1 MQWREKH
8 TRNTPTTA
16 LANGCTMQSVS
27 RVVKDRRFR
36 NVRPV
41 TAQFVPTLC
50 CNFSCPRC
58 SYGGSKLNLMRNHNK
73 TDLHMDWPTMQL
85 LLDNLCKGGVRGIV
99 FTGGGEPCVSPYL
112 LDGMRYA
119 TERNL
124 SVGLFTN
131 GSILTPEQMD
141 HLLALRPAFIR
152 ISLDAGS
159 SLTHSL
165 IHGYNIQEQHFQRIL
180 ANLSYLAKAKVQRC
194 SATTVGVGVS
204 VEPANLDDLI
214 AIADLLRAIVDA
226 PPEGGIDY
234 LVFRP
239 VVNYRCG
246 GFDRRVAP
254 VLAYLRQAH
263 PEYSEAYWNFVFR
276 GEQFLPELFLKASRI
291 IEGDVRLI
299 LSGSSVRVLNIR
311 SKMIG
316 VTAQE
321 RPFSKCRACPW
332 YIFVGPD
339 GSVYNCVELGLE
351 PRVMIGNLLDES
363 LEDIWQGKRRQ
374 EVLDFIDEDG
384 LKNLCPPVCLYYEMN
399 TLFEEIDGE
408 LNKSPSIALQWLEC
422 ESQRAQAEIETGYV
436 TQPHIEFI

>member
-1 MQWREKH
+1 MQWREK
-8 TRNTPTTA
+8 TYPEYSYYSTGKWLYYSERVA
-16 LANGCTMQSVS
+16 L
-27 RVVKDRRFR
+27 VKDRRFR
-36 NVRPV
+36 DVRPV
-41 TAQFVPTLC
+41 TAQFVPTLY
-50 CNFSCPRC
+50 CNFTCPRC
-58 SYGGSKLNLMRNHNK
+58 SYGGSKLNLMRNHTK
-73 TDLHMDWPTMQL
+73 TQLNMDWPTMQL
-85 LLDNLCKGGVRGIV
+85 LLDNLCKGGVQGIV

-112 LDGMRYA
+112 LDGVRYA

-131 GSILTPEQMD
+131 GSMLTPEQTD
-141 HLLALRPAFIR
+141 QFLALQPAFIR

-159 SLTHSL
+159 SITHSL
-165 IHGYNIQEQHFQRIL
+165 IHGYTIQELHFQRIL
-180 ANLSYLAKAKVQRC
+180 TNLSYLAKAKVQQC

-204 VEPANLDDLI
+204 VEPANLDDLT
-214 AIADLLRAIVDA
+214 AIAGFLRAIVVA

-246 GFDRRVAP
+246 GFDQRVAP
-254 VLAYLRQAH
+254 VLAYLRRAH
-263 PEYSEAYWNFVFR
+263 PEYYEAYWNFAFR
-276 GEQFLPELFLKASRI
+276 GEQFPPELFSQASRI
-291 IEGDVRLI
+291 IDGDVRRI
-299 LSGSSVRVLNIR
+299 LSGSSVGVLNIR
-311 SKMIG
+311 SKMTG
-316 VTAQE
+316 VTSRD

-374 EVLDFIDEDG
+374 EVLDYIDEDG
-384 LKNLCPPVCLYYEMN
+384 LKDLCPPVCLYYEMN

-408 LNKSPSIALQWLEC
+408 LSKNPSIALQWLED
-422 ESQRAQAEIETGYV
+422 ESQRVQAEIETGNV